1 MIPVILDSHE
11 MTIAVIGSGPQAQ
24 RRLQLV
30 DDAGA
35 RYVRVFAE
43 NPDADMVELA
53 GDRLVSRWPSEDE
66 IAQCHVIYVANV
78 DDSLAEKFTLQGRA
92 AKTLVNVEDVRPLCD
107 FHVPAIVRRGDLV
120 LTVSTG
126 GKSPGLARRL
136 KRELERLF
144 PEVWAERLQA
154 LALARDSWRAEGA
167 SFKELLQR
175 TDEFIDRGKW
185 LPK

>member
-1 MIPVILDSHE
+1 MIPVILDSDE

-30 DDAGA
+30 DAAGA

-43 NPDADMVELA
+43 NPDADMVALA
-53 GDRLVSRWPSEDE
+53 GERLIARWPSEDE
-66 IAQCHVIYVANV
+66 IAQCHLIYIANV
-78 DDSLAEKFTLQGRA
+78 DDILAEKFTHQGRRV
-92 AKTLVNVEDVRPLCD
+92 KTLVNVEDVRPLCD

-144 PEVWAERLQA
+144 PEVWGERLQA
-154 LALARDSWRAEGA
+154 LASARDGWRAEGT

-175 TDEFIDRGKW
+175 TDDFIDREKW